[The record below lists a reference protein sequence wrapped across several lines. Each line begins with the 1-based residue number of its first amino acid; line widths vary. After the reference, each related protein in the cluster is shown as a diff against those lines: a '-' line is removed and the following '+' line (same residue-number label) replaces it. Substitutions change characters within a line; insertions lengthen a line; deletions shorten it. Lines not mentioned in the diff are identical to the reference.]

1 MARAKGNNKLEG
13 YSCLLYSSHMF
24 HDFFTQLRAA
34 KVPVSIREYLLLL
47 EALDKDVVGE
57 NVDDFYYVSRAA
69 LVKDERNLDK
79 FDQVFSHVFRGMD
92 YLTDLF
98 GQDEHEIPSEWLRKM
113 AEKHLSA
120 EEMAEIEALGDFDK
134 LMETLKKRLEEQKK
148 RHEGGNKW
156 VGTGGTSPFGAHGYN
171 PEGIR
176 IGQDKGRH
184 GRAVKVWDKRTFKN
198 LDGDK
203 ELGTRNIKVAL
214 RRLRKFAR
222 EGAVDELD
230 IDDTIN
236 STARQGYLDIK
247 MRPEKRNAIKVLTF
261 FDIGGSMD
269 AHVLQAE
276 ELFSAARSEF
286 KRLESFYFHN
296 CIYENVW
303 TDNVRRMREVTPT
316 WDILHKF
323 PSDYRVVFVGD
334 SAMSPYEIAMKGGSI
349 EHWNEEAGAIWLKR
363 FTEVYPHLIWLN
375 PTPEQYW
382 KHSQS
387 TQMIQEI
394 IGADRM
400 FPMTLTGIENAM
412 KELAR

>member
-1 MARAKGNNKLEG
+1 
-13 YSCLLYSSHMF
+13 MF

-34 KVPVSIREYLLLL
+34 NVPVSIREYLTLL
-47 EALDKDVVGE
+47 EALDKNVTGE
-57 NVDDFYYVSRAA
+57 SVDGFYHVSRAC

-79 FDQVFSHVFRGMD
+79 FDQVFGHVFRGLD
-92 YLTDLF
+92 YLTDIF
-98 GQDEHEIPSEWLRKM
+98 GQEDATIPSEWLKKL
-113 AEKHLSA
+113 AENNLTPEQM
-120 EEMAEIEALGDFDK
+120 EEIKSLGGFDE
-134 LMETLKKRLEEQKK
+134 LMKTLQERLDEQKK

-156 VGTGGTSPFGAHGYN
+156 IGTAGTSPFGANGYN

-176 IGQDKGRH
+176 IGQDTGRH
-184 GRAVKVWDKRTFKN
+184 GRAVKVWDKRVFRN
-198 LDGDK
+198 LDGDR

-222 EGAVDELD
+222 EGAAEELD
-230 IDDTIN
+230 IDHTIN
-236 STARQGYLDIK
+236 ATAKQGYLDIK

-269 AHVLQAE
+269 AHVKQAE

-286 KRLESFYFHN
+286 KRLEYFYFHN

-303 TDNVRRMREVTPT
+303 EDNIRRQREVTPT

-323 PSDYRVVFVGD
+323 PADYRVVFVGD
-334 SAMSPYEIAMKGGSI
+334 AAMSPYEVTMKGGSV

-363 FTEVYPHLIWLN
+363 FVDIYPHIIWLN
-375 PTPEQYW
+375 PTAEQYW

-387 TQMIQEI
+387 TQIIQQI
-394 IGADRM
+394 IGDDRM
-400 FPMTLTGIENAM
+400 FPMTLKGIEGAM